1 MTNSILLESSIMRDL
16 RSLIGATAIL
26 LAIGAAGARSADM
39 AQLKPA
45 ICGARASCAIA
56 KLTPA
61 GKSEAGAALAVAEVH
76 FGVADAP
83 DPQFP
88 CHDADGNNDGG
99 QEYWLVEGAL
109 APRLLLK
116 LCNDGYGAAGVGMDE
131 ITIADNRFTHF
142 QAGGSNDRWEATDA
156 IRLAPQTLLRV
167 DSCEY
172 RGTDP
177 DLVDFTTADLG
188 SMEINSLA
196 IGDAAKAGTAD
207 EGGCDVLK
215 KDIALPPKPGFVGG
229 LNVPM
234 PNLGQDPT
242 NPVVFPEGTVLGGCA
257 GRLNASAAS
266 PALVYGK
273 ADPGREAELRFLALG
288 PQSLVVQIWDS
299 RPDKAKPA
307 SWIGAD
313 HLELWTLTEPGDSY
327 LPDPAK
333 AAQLG
338 IGLDGTTYGGT
349 GKAPVPK
356 IQRWTAKDDQGRPV
370 TVMKLDWSEEF
381 ALASGVI
388 IAYSQGEGGRQ
399 ARLWATGPIRK
410 NKPGYLPALFAL
422 PVACGAV
429 DGQWA
434 VTKNPG
440 KLNAPA
446 DAPE

>member
-1 MTNSILLESSIMRDL
+1 MRHL
-16 RSLIGATAIL
+16 RSLIGAAAIL
-26 LAIGAAGARSADM
+26 LAIAVPAARSADM

-45 ICGARASCAIA
+45 ICGARATCTIA

-61 GKSEAGAALAVAEVH
+61 GRSGTGVALSVAEVH
-76 FGVADAP
+76 LGVAEAP

-88 CHDADGNNDGG
+88 CHNDEGTANNGG
-99 QEYWLVEGAL
+99 QEYWLVEGSA
-109 APRLLLK
+109 APHLLLK
-116 LCNDGYGAAGVGMDE
+116 LCNDGYGAAGVGEDE
-131 ITIADNRFTHF
+131 ITIGDNRFTHF
-142 QAGGSNDRWEATDA
+142 QAGGSNDRWEATDT

-167 DSCEY
+167 DSCGF

-177 DLVDFTTADLG
+177 DLVDFTVANLT
-188 SMEINSLA
+188 SMDIRSLA
-196 IGDAAKAGTAD
+196 IADAAKAGTGD
-207 EGGCDVLK
+207 EGGCGVMQ
-215 KDIALPPKPGFVGG
+215 KDIVLPPKPGFVGG
-229 LNVPM
+229 FNVPM

-257 GRLNASAAS
+257 GRLDASAAG

-273 ADPGREAELRFLALG
+273 ADPGRVAELRFLALG
-288 PQSLVVQIWDS
+288 PQSLVIQVRDS

-333 AAQLG
+333 VAQLG
-338 IGLDGTTYGGT
+338 IGLDGATNVGT
-349 GKAPVPK
+349 GKPPVPK
-356 IQRWTAKDDQGRPV
+356 IQRWAAKDEQGRPV
-370 TVMKLDWSEEF
+370 TVMKLDWTEEF

-399 ARLWATGPIRK
+399 ARLWATAPIHK
-410 NKPGYLPALFAL
+410 NRPGYLPTLFAL
-422 PVACGAV
+422 PIACGVV
-429 DGQWA
+429 DGSWA

>member
-1 MTNSILLESSIMRDL
+1 MCDL
-16 RSLIGATAIL
+16 RSLIGAAAIL
-26 LAIGAAGARSADM
+26 LAIAVPSARSADM
-39 AQLKPA
+39 AQLKSA
-45 ICGARASCAIA
+45 ICGARATCTIA

-76 FGVADAP
+76 LGVADAP

-88 CHDADGNNDGG
+88 CHDDDGNNDGG
-99 QEYWLVEGAL
+99 QEYWLVEGAS
-109 APRLLLK
+109 APHQLLK
-116 LCNDGYGAAGVGMDE
+116 LCNDGYGAAGVGVDE
-131 ITIADNRFTHF
+131 ITIGDNRFTHF
-142 QAGGSNDRWEATDA
+142 QAGGSNDRWETTDT

-167 DSCEY
+167 ESCGF

-177 DLVDFTTADLG
+177 DTVDFSAADLD
-188 SMEINSLA
+188 SMEIRSLA
-196 IGDAAKAGTAD
+196 IADAAKAGTAD
-207 EGGCDVLK
+207 EGACGVMQ

-229 LNVPM
+229 INIPM
-234 PNLGQDPT
+234 PNLGQDPA

-257 GRLNASAAS
+257 GRLNASAAG

-273 ADPGREAELRFLALG
+273 ADPGRSAELRFLALG
-288 PQSLVVQIWDS
+288 PQSLVVQIRDS

-313 HLELWTLTEPGDSY
+313 HLEIWTLLEPGISY

-333 AAQLG
+333 LAQLG

-356 IQRWTAKDDQGRPV
+356 IQRWTAKDEQGRPV

-381 ALASGVI
+381 ALASGAI

-399 ARLWATGPIRK
+399 ARLWATGPISK
-410 NKPGYLPALFAL
+410 NRPGYLPTLFAL
-422 PVACGAV
+422 PIACGAV
-429 DGQWA
+429 DGSWVA
-434 VTKNPG
+434 TKNPG